1 MKYIILGDG
10 PLREYHLNLS
20 HNLGLKVYNIWD
32 KNNIF
37 SIHYDIYFL
46 GFQPNPFQF
55 IEKAK
60 ILILSSHFEGLP
72 NVLVESLIVG
82 TPVIATDVDSG
93 PRELLAPDTNINYKT
108 KNLEQAEYGILIPV
122 DNNQSPRLN
131 NIQLS
136 NSEKYI
142 MEAMSLLLD
151 NKDIRES
158 YINRSE
164 YRVINFEINQIIP
177 QWEEILEDVL
187 N

>member
-1 MKYIILGDG
+1 M
-10 PLREYHLNLS
+10 
-20 HNLGLKVYNIWD
+20 
-32 KNNIF
+32 
-37 SIHYDIYFL
+37 
-46 GFQPNPFQF
+46 
-55 IEKAK
+55 
-60 ILILSSHFEGLP
+60 
-72 NVLVESLIVG
+72 G

-93 PRELLAPDTNINYKT
+93 PRELLSPDTNINYKT
-108 KNLEQAEYGILIPV
+108 ENLEQAEYGILIPI
-122 DNNQSPRLN
+122 DNNQSPRFN
-131 NIQLS
+131 NLQLS

-177 QWEEILEDVL
+177 QWEEILENFL